1 MRILGID
8 PALQT
13 VGFGVIDVDGHAL
26 TYVASGTITTTHL
39 ETKNLPARLKVL
51 YDGIREI
58 AERYKPNC
66 ASVEI
71 VFVNVNPQATLMLGQ
86 ARGACVTALVSC
98 DLPVTEYTALQ
109 MKKAV
114 AGYGK
119 AGKPEVQQMVMRLL
133 KLPGLPGKDA
143 ADALGLAI
151 THAHVGAATQRLA
164 LAAGNAST
172 GSTGSTGYAGYRD
185 GRSR

>member
-8 PALQT
+8 PGLQT
-13 VGFGVIDVDGHAL
+13 TGFGVIDVDGHAL
-26 TYVASGTITTTHL
+26 GYVASGTIKTTHID
-39 ETKNLPARLKVL
+39 TGNLPARLKVL
-51 YDGIREI
+51 FDGINEV
-58 AERYKPNC
+58 AARYQPDA

-71 VFVNVNPQATLMLGQ
+71 VFVNANPQATLLLGQ

-98 DLPVTEYTALQ
+98 RLPVAEYTALQ

-119 AGKPEVQQMVMRLL
+119 AGKPEVQEMVMRLL

-151 THAHVGAATQRLA
+151 THAHVGRAMDRIAAAASLQRKSS
-164 LAAGNAST
+164 GM
-172 GSTGSTGYAGYRD
+172 YKD
-185 GRSR
+185 GRTY

>member
-8 PALQT
+8 PGLQIA
-13 VGFGVIDVDGHAL
+13 GFGVVDVEAGQL
-26 TYVASGTITTTHL
+26 RYVASGTIKTTHL
-39 ETKNLPARLKVL
+39 ERADLPARLKVL
-51 YDGIREI
+51 FDGVREVVQ
-58 AERYKPNC
+58 RYQPDA

-86 ARGACVTALVSC
+86 ARGACVTALVSTE
-98 DLPVTEYTALQ
+98 LPVAEYTALQ

-119 AGKPEVQQMVMRLL
+119 AGKAEVQQMVMRLL
-133 KLPGLPGKDA
+133 KLPALPGKDA

-151 THAHVGAATQRLA
+151 THAHAGRSAAILGAATA
-164 LAAGNAST
+164 LSPNASA
-172 GSTGSTGYAGYRD
+172 SYKAGRHY
-185 GRSR
+185 

>member
-1 MRILGID
+1 
-8 PALQT
+8 
-13 VGFGVIDVDGHAL
+13 
-26 TYVASGTITTTHL
+26 
-39 ETKNLPARLKVL
+39 
-51 YDGIREI
+51 
-58 AERYKPNC
+58 
-66 ASVEI
+66 
-71 VFVNVNPQATLMLGQ
+71 MLGQ

-98 DLPVTEYTALQ
+98 DLPVIEYTALQ

-133 KLPGLPGKDA
+133 KLPSLPGKDA

-151 THAHVGAATQRLA
+151 THAHVGAATHRLA
-164 LAAGNAST
+164 LAAGV
-172 GSTGSTGYAGYRD
+172 GSKSGGYKD